1 MNLNLDNIHK
11 VVCLGIGGGDLSY
24 ISKFLFYLDIE
35 VEGFDIAVNERIK
48 ELERLGV
55 NIHHRNPEGKLPQT
69 DLVIYSDALPDNL
82 LQELKRENE
91 GVRFIEVGRIKRFL
105 ADAYESNTLTKKQLQ
120 AIKKAD
126 IFPLYSFKPRGMKL
140 IGVTGTDG
148 KTTVVS
154 MLHHMLL
161 KSGFRPAMIST
172 VGSKIVR
179 KHTSTG
185 LHVTTPSSHEIYE
198 SLLLM
203 QKRKCT
209 HVIIECTSQGL
220 YMGRVAGLKF
230 DVAVYTNITRDHLK
244 YHKTWNNYALA
255 KSLLITQNLKKGGY
269 VVLNKDDAK
278 SFNFL
283 TEFTSKYISYTTSK
297 HNTDTNAV
305 KAYNIKESP
314 EGISFM
320 IDSKKYVIPVI
331 GKYNVSNAL
340 AAISTLR
347 VLGVDD
353 KNMNTL
359 LKDFSSVQGRM
370 NVLQKEPFMIIVDF
384 AHTPNALKSALE
396 SASKLKKKNSKII
409 LVFGCASKRDDYK
422 RPIMGEYAKKYADIT
437 ILTAEDCRME
447 SLKKINDEI
456 EKGWKEY
463 QTNEKRQLIRFDD
476 DTHNIKVRRDA
487 IKKAISLASSGD
499 IVLITGKGHERSLC
513 FGLKEYEWSDI
524 AEIKKL
530 IRR

>member
-154 MLHHMLL
+154 MLYHMLL
-161 KSGFRPAMIST
+161 KQGFRPAMIST
-172 VGSKIVR
+172 VGSKIVK
-179 KHTSTG
+179 KHTNTG

-255 KSLLITQNLKKGGY
+255 KSLLITQNLKKRGY
-269 VVLNKDDAK
+269 AVLNQDDVK

-283 TEFTSKYISYTTSK
+283 TKFTSRYISYTTSK
-297 HNTDTNAV
+297 HNTGTNVV
-305 KAYNIKESP
+305 KAYNIKESSK
-314 EGISFM
+314 GISFM
-320 IDSKKYVIPVI
+320 IGGKKYVIPVI

-340 AAISTLR
+340 AAISALK
-347 VLGVDD
+347 VLGIDD

-359 LKDFSSVQGRM
+359 LRDFSSVLGRM
-370 NVLQKEPFMIIVDF
+370 NVLQKEPFFVIVDF
-384 AHTPNALKSALE
+384 AHTPNALESALM
-396 SASKLKKKNSKII
+396 SVSKLKKENSKII
-409 LVFGCASKRDDYK
+409 LVFGCASQRDDYK
-422 RPIMGEYAKKYADIT
+422 RSIMGRYAKKYADIT

-463 QTNEKRQLIRFDD
+463 KTNEKRQLIRFDD

-487 IKKAISLASSGD
+487 IKKAISLAGRGD

-513 FGLKEYEWSDI
+513 FGLREYKWSDI
-524 AEIKKL
+524 AEVKRL
-530 IRR
+530 IRK

>member
-1 MNLNLDNIHK
+1 M
-11 VVCLGIGGGDLSY
+11 
-24 ISKFLFYLDIE
+24 IE
-35 VEGFDIAVNERIK
+35 G
-48 ELERLGV
+48 
-55 NIHHRNPEGKLPQT
+55 
-69 DLVIYSDALPDNL
+69 
-82 LQELKRENE
+82 
-91 GVRFIEVGRIKRFL
+91 
-105 ADAYESNTLTKKQLQ
+105 
-120 AIKKAD
+120 
-126 IFPLYSFKPRGMKL
+126 
-140 IGVTGTDG
+140 
-148 KTTVVS
+148 
-154 MLHHMLL
+154 
-161 KSGFRPAMIST
+161 
-172 VGSKIVR
+172 
-179 KHTSTG
+179 
-185 LHVTTPSSHEIYE
+185 
-198 SLLLM
+198 
-203 QKRKCT
+203 
-209 HVIIECTSQGL
+209 
-220 YMGRVAGLKF
+220 
-230 DVAVYTNITRDHLK
+230 
-244 YHKTWNNYALA
+244 
-255 KSLLITQNLKKGGY
+255 
-269 VVLNKDDAK
+269 
-278 SFNFL
+278 
-283 TEFTSKYISYTTSK
+283 
-297 HNTDTNAV
+297 
-305 KAYNIKESP
+305 
-314 EGISFM
+314 
-320 IDSKKYVIPVI
+320 KKYVIPVI

>member
-82 LQELKRENE
+82 LQELRTENE

-185 LHVTTPSSHEIYE
+185 LHVTTPSSHEIY
-198 SLLLM
+198 
-203 QKRKCT
+203 
-209 HVIIECTSQGL
+209 
-220 YMGRVAGLKF
+220 
-230 DVAVYTNITRDHLK
+230 
-244 YHKTWNNYALA
+244 
-255 KSLLITQNLKKGGY
+255 
-269 VVLNKDDAK
+269 
-278 SFNFL
+278 
-283 TEFTSKYISYTTSK
+283 
-297 HNTDTNAV
+297 
-305 KAYNIKESP
+305 
-314 EGISFM
+314 
-320 IDSKKYVIPVI
+320 
-331 GKYNVSNAL
+331 
-340 AAISTLR
+340 
-347 VLGVDD
+347 
-353 KNMNTL
+353 
-359 LKDFSSVQGRM
+359 
-370 NVLQKEPFMIIVDF
+370 
-384 AHTPNALKSALE
+384 
-396 SASKLKKKNSKII
+396 
-409 LVFGCASKRDDYK
+409 
-422 RPIMGEYAKKYADIT
+422 
-437 ILTAEDCRME
+437 
-447 SLKKINDEI
+447 
-456 EKGWKEY
+456 
-463 QTNEKRQLIRFDD
+463 
-476 DTHNIKVRRDA
+476 
-487 IKKAISLASSGD
+487 
-499 IVLITGKGHERSLC
+499 
-513 FGLKEYEWSDI
+513 
-524 AEIKKL
+524 
-530 IRR
+530 